1 MLVAGVRTKED
12 PAVAALTT
20 ATIEIE
26 RERLQ
31 FEREKW
37 QAEITVRQL
46 EREEELSRRAWV
58 RQRDNEEREERRQFG
73 EARFKQ
79 EEVRIALMIEA
90 NKLQSVSVGK
100 ENTKVESVT
109 FKLKQYGDVLRHSL
123 FKMADNPLE
132 LVSFFVSVDKLFL
145 ELKVPSELQVNLL
158 KPYLSEKAL
167 NLLNRLTGTDASDFK
182 VVKQYL
188 MDQFRMCPQFFLE
201 KFNRVQR

>member
-1 MLVAGVRTKED
+1 MDKLDAQQLAAVKKTSSALFVAKLAKAGMSEEELESLSREQLMAKWAEMLVAGVRTKEE
-12 PAVAALTT
+12 PAVVALTT

-37 QAEITVRQL
+37 QAEITARQS
-46 EREEELSRRAWV
+46 EREEELSRRAWE
-58 RQRDNEEREERRQFG
+58 RQREDEEREERRQFE

-90 NKLQSVSVGK
+90 NKLQSASVGK

-109 FKLKQYGDVLRHSL
+109 FKLKQYGDALRHSL

-132 LVSFFVSVDKLFL
+132 LVSFFDSVDRLFL
-145 ELKVPSELQVNLL
+145 ELKVPSELQVNL
-158 KPYLSEKAL
+158 
-167 NLLNRLTGTDASDFK
+167 F
-182 VVKQYL
+182 V
-188 MDQFRMCPQFFLE
+188 
-201 KFNRVQR
+201 